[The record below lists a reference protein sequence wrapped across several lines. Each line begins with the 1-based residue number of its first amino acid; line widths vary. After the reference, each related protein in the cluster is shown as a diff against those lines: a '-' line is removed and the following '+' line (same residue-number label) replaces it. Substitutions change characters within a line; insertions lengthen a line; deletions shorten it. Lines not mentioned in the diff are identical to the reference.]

1 MKKAAPHMAASGGRA
16 AGCGTQSADRN
27 PHSGTASPLHNEGKK
42 SYLSAFLDGTIM
54 QMCVYL

>member
-1 MKKAAPHMAASGGRA
+1 MAASGGRA

-42 SYLSAFLDGTIM
+42 SYLSAFLEGTIM